1 MQDRQYIASLAG
13 FAVGVVLALGGIVA
27 LLLWLGW
34 AGAVPLVM
42 IGGGALVYF
51 YWGSRP
57 DLRSN
62 GRSGGVDRQRDA

>member
-51 YWGSRP
+51 YWGPRP
-57 DLRSN
+57 DLRTD
-62 GRSGGVDRQRDA
+62 GRGGSADRQRDA